1 MSITMPFS
9 ALILAGGQ
17 SSRMGQDKALL
28 QLNGQSLLAHM
39 QQVALDSGAVEVL
52 VSRNLPGFIADNTP
66 QQGPL
71 AGILAALQHCSS
83 SQLLVLPID
92 TPLLTV
98 TSVQRLAQ
106 HANGAACYFSDNPLP
121 CVLPVS
127 PALSAMI
134 SAQLQSGQRSVK
146 ALLGRLNAAAL
157 PAPTSELLNTNT
169 PADWQQCLA
178 VVNHGS
184 LYAKA

>member
-1 MSITMPFS
+1 MSSNKPFS

-28 QLNGQSLLAHM
+28 QLNGQSLLEHM
-39 QQVALDSGAVEVL
+39 QQLALDSGAVEVL
-52 VSRNLPGFIADNTP
+52 ISRNQPGFIADAESAQ

-83 SQLLVLPID
+83 TQLLVLPID
-92 TPLLTV
+92 TPLLSAASLQQLV
-98 TSVQRLAQ
+98 LQ
-106 HANGAACYFSDNPLP
+106 ANGAAAYFANSPLP

-127 PALSAMI
+127 PALSELI
-134 SAQLQSGQRSVK
+134 SNQLRSGQRPVK
-146 ALLGRLNAAAL
+146 ALLSSLNAIAL
-157 PAPTSELLNTNT
+157 PAPTTELLNTNT

-178 VVNHGS
+178 VVNTGS
-184 LYAKA
+184 LYA